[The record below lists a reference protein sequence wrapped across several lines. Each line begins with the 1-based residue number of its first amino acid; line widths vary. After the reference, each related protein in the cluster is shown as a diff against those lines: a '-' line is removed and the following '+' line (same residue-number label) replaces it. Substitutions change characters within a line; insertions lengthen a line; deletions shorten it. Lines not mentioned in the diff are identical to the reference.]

1 MRKLLTLL
9 LLTLAINTFAQ
20 YTGNPFYFTFEVK
33 NKEDIKRVTRI
44 VSIENVKGTKVW
56 AVLPWKDENK
66 LKELGYTISEYSI
79 PSRDIKDYESR
90 MTSSMTELLGWNKYP
105 TYDLYVQFMEKMA
118 NDYPNLCKL
127 VEIGTSEQGR
137 KILCLR
143 ISDNAGIDEA
153 EPEMYYTST
162 MHGDETT
169 GFYLMMRYTHYL
181 LSNYNTD
188 AAVKELVDNTETWI
202 NPVSNPDGTY
212 FGGNNTVFKSQR
224 YTSKG
229 IDMNR
234 NFPEITTGE
243 SHPTGT
249 WAKET
254 IVQMDWMK
262 TRNLVL
268 SANFHGGIEVVNYP
282 LDNKYDLH
290 PDNEWYK
297 YVSHNYAN
305 QAMADSPDNP
315 YYFKSLNSNG
325 ITNGAQWYIVA
336 GGRQDWVTLGQG
348 CREITIELS
357 DTKCLA
363 ESELNKH
370 WTYNK
375 NALLNYH
382 KEILKG
388 FYGVIVDALTNQP
401 VKAKIQMIPNV
412 QYSEIST
419 DNLGFFQR
427 MTSAGTHKIKVV
439 AEGYISKELTVS
451 TSTNQ
456 GTNLGVIKLIK
467 IDSEAGIVIS
477 ETNGSTITFEQGS
490 SDDINVC
497 LSKAP
502 TSNVILTIN
511 VGNTSE
517 GKTDKSSLT
526 FTKDNWNTN
535 QTVTIT
541 GLPDNI
547 IDGDTKYDL
556 TISVD
561 KENSDASYEEVKPS
575 IIEVTNY
582 DYTNIPAISITQT
595 NGNTITNEQGSSD
608 EINICL
614 SKAPTSNVILTINVG
629 NTSEGKTDK
638 TSLTFTKDNWN
649 TNQTVTI
656 TGLPDNLID
665 GDTKYDLTISVDK
678 ENSDASYAKVKPVTI
693 SVTNI
698 DLTIE
703 LDILTQESE
712 NSTITSEDGELTDII
727 KVYLN
732 KRPAGNVTIKIT
744 VSDPSEGKT
753 DISEIVFNKNT
764 WDIKTPVTVTGISD
778 DEKDGDVEYYITFD
792 IDESQTDA
800 NIHKTDSK
808 KVKVINRDKV
818 ATSINNNE
826 NVEITVYPNPA
837 DNNISINCSTEN
849 FNFIKI
855 INTKGII
862 IKSQE
867 FECVN
872 NKTINIS
879 ELSSGIYIIEFGND
893 QRKFSRK
900 FYKK

>member
-66 LKELGYTISEYSI
+66 LKELGYTVSEYSI
-79 PSRDIKDYESR
+79 PSRDTKDYESR

-153 EPEMYYTST
+153 EPEIYYTST

-427 MTSAGTHKIKVV
+427 MISAGTHKIKVV

-456 GTNLGVIKLIK
+456 GTNLGIIKLIK
-467 IDSEAGIVIS
+467 IDSEAGIVLS
-477 ETNGSTITFEQGS
+477 ETNGSTITSEQGS

-517 GKTDKSSLT
+517 GKTDKSTLI
-526 FTKDNWNTN
+526 FTKDNWY
-535 QTVTIT
+535 
-541 GLPDNI
+541 
-547 IDGDTKYDL
+547 IDQP
-556 TISVD
+556 I
-561 KENSDASYEEVKPS
+561 
-575 IIEVTNY
+575 
-582 DYTNIPAISITQT
+582 
-595 NGNTITNEQGSSD
+595 
-608 EINICL
+608 
-614 SKAPTSNVILTINVG
+614 
-629 NTSEGKTDK
+629 
-638 TSLTFTKDNWN
+638 
-649 TNQTVTI
+649 TI

-678 ENSDASYAKVKPVTI
+678 ENSDALYAEVKPVRI
-693 SVTNI
+693 GLTNI

-900 FYKK
+900 FYKN

>member
-66 LKELGYTISEYSI
+66 LKELGYTVSEYSI

-427 MTSAGTHKIKVV
+427 MISAGTHKIKVV

-467 IDSEAGIVIS
+467 IDSEAGIVVS

-502 TSNVILTIN
+502 TSNVVLTIN
-511 VGNTSE
+511 VGNTNE
-517 GKTDKSSLT
+517 GKTDISTVT
-526 FTKDNWNTN
+526 FTKDNWNTD

-561 KENSDASYEEVKPS
+561 KENSDA
-575 IIEVTNY
+575 
-582 DYTNIPAISITQT
+582 
-595 NGNTITNEQGSSD
+595 
-608 EINICL
+608 L
-614 SKAPTSNVILTINVG
+614 
-629 NTSEGKTDK
+629 
-638 TSLTFTKDNWN
+638 
-649 TNQTVTI
+649 
-656 TGLPDNLID
+656 
-665 GDTKYDLTISVDK
+665 
-678 ENSDASYAKVKPVTI
+678 YAEVKPVTI

-900 FYKK
+900 FYKN